1 MRTDNYYFSIVSYII
16 FIVPRIMPP
25 TLFVFV
31 LAVVPDIKN
40 KVCFALEFI
49 FVFVH
54 TEILFQNLFVSQ
66 LCIVFLQNVFQK
78 VHNRGFFK
86 FIFHKVAAEIIVF
99 HVDRR
104 RIFKAGQFAFKHA
117 DCAVAK
123 YVVDGNFAVSDGKC
137 GGVRY
142 AAHNRAG
149 CHGFAVLVFF
159 VNVFDNAV
167 FVLGRV
173 LFKRARVNA
182 IAVFVI
188 CITARRAFSYRRV
201 LDIKVGSRA
210 EFGLAEIIPYCIVF
224 LFNIGTVQVVS
235 VAKLR
240 IIATGKII
248 IPVFSEFFKLLFKA
262 FYRLAI
268 A

>member
-1 MRTDNYYFSIVSYII
+1 MTLRSYVIYASCLVI
-16 FIVPRIMPP
+16 PSTP
-25 TLFVFV
+25 
-31 LAVVPDIKN
+31 
-40 KVCFALEFI
+40 
-49 FVFVH
+49 
-54 TEILFQNLFVSQ
+54 LFQNLFVSQ
-66 LCIVFLQNVFQK
+66 LRVVFLQNVFQK

-99 HVDRR
+99 HIDRR
-104 RIFKAGQFAFKHA
+104 RIYKVYLLFFFYLSNVTGKHA

-167 FVLGRV
+167 FVIGRV

-182 IAVFVI
+182 IAVFVFN
-188 CITARRAFSYRRV
+188 ITARRAFSYRRV
-201 LDIKVGSRA
+201 LDIKVGSLA
-210 EFGLAEIIPYCIVF
+210 EFGLAEIIPYCLVF
-224 LFNIGTVQVVS
+224 LFNIGTVQAVS

-248 IPVFSEFFKLLFKA
+248 IPVFLRRSIVLPSVLSFLYASLYASINDFIAFGFSLNVPLL
-262 FYRLAI
+262 
-268 A
+268 